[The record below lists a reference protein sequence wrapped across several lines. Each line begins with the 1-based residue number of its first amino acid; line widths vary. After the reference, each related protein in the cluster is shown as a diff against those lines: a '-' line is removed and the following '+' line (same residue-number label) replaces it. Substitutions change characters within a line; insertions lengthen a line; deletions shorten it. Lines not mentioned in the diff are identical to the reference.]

1 MIKLILRAS
10 LLAAMLM
17 AVTAVANAIPVTYS
31 TQGCFGVAPCGP
43 TNTAT
48 LTSGTATLNFA
59 GVNPAIVV
67 GTPSNIS
74 LGTFFW
80 TGTGTGNF
88 GPINFT
94 LQITQT
100 NPAAPATPVNTTL
113 VGTVNFA
120 GPSST
125 VTVTFPGTSA
135 TLAGITYTIQNAVVQ
150 IAQPGLNT
158 TIQAAV
164 TSPVPEPTSMLLLGT
179 GLIGAAG
186 AVRRRFKK

>member
-1 MIKLILRAS
+1 MIKLIVRAS

-17 AVTAVANAIPVTYS
+17 AVTAVANATSVTYS
-31 TQGCFGVAPCGP
+31 TQGCFGAACVPVNNP
-43 TNTAT
+43 T

-59 GVNPAIVV
+59 GVNPATVV

-74 LGTFFW
+74 LGVFSW
-80 TGTGTGNF
+80 TGTGTASF

-100 NPAAPATPVNTTL
+100 NPAAPATPVFTTL
-113 VGTVNFA
+113 QGTVDFS

-125 VTVTFPGTSA
+125 VTVTFGGT
-135 TLAGITYTIQNAVVQ
+135 TLTLSGITYTIPNNVVQ

-158 TIQAAV
+158 TIQASI
-164 TSPVPEPTSMLLLGT
+164 TSVPEPTSMLLFGT